1 MKHLNNRR
9 NRKVMRYLRLF
20 VRRCHGKDSFV
31 LATLFVALTVALS
44 IGLTANAVCIQSD
57 DSSEY
62 ISTKAVLSESLSSQS
77 CDMEQD
83 SEFFRSLEAK
93 IENGI
98 ESALV
103 ESTTVVTTTVTTQ
116 TTTTTQATTTSL
128 AATTTSTEEAR
139 NETAEIETVDPEPVA
154 WDEDI
159 EEESYSESEDSS
171 VSDYS
176 ESVDSSDYD
185 YSESADGS
193 VYDYVSE
200 YEIVMLA
207 KTVAQEGGDCS
218 YVQQAC
224 VIWTVLNR
232 VDSPEWPNSISENL
246 MMPGQFAYYSDKS
259 YRDDHYQV
267 AYDQVYNWLFGGDR
281 YLSSEYQYFYGDGWR
296 NHFHGK
302 NTGEYVPD

>member
-31 LATLFVALTVALS
+31 LATLFAALTVALS

-57 DSSEY
+57 DSSDY

-103 ESTTVVTTTVTTQ
+103 ESTAVVTTAVTTQ
-116 TTTTTQATTTSL
+116 TTSTTQATTTSL
-128 AATTTSTEEAR
+128 VATTTSTEEAR
-139 NETAEIETVDPEPVA
+139 NETAEIETVDPEPVT

-159 EEESYSESEDSS
+159 EEESYSESEDS
-171 VSDYS
+171 
-176 ESVDSSDYD
+176 
-185 YSESADGS
+185 S

-281 YLSSEYQYFYGDGWR
+281 YLSGEYQYFYGDGWR